1 MMDVCAADWNHPI
14 ATYRRA
20 EGIMFASVDDKVVEP
35 VNLEG
40 IKAYLSL
47 RADDESEDSYLLSL
61 VTTSREML
69 EDYIG
74 RVISPRSFVSDVYYA
89 GRFYL
94 YPELVQIEL
103 VSYVDEDGH
112 IRETEDYD
120 WSDDL
125 SCIDVRRP
133 ADAMRNA
140 PVTVRYVSGYQRM
153 PENIMLAI
161 KMMARTMYSRADTNP
176 LTPEVRAL
184 VSTERKT
191 WL

>member
-1 MMDVCAADWNHPI
+1 MSARQTLGICPI
-14 ATYRRA
+14 AINPAVPRDK
-20 EGIMFASVDDKVVEP
+20 MFVSVDDKIVEP

-153 PENIMLAI
+153 PENIVLAI

>member
-1 MMDVCAADWNHPI
+1 
-14 ATYRRA
+14 
-20 EGIMFASVDDKVVEP
+20 MFVSVDDKIVEP

-153 PENIMLAI
+153 PENIVLAI